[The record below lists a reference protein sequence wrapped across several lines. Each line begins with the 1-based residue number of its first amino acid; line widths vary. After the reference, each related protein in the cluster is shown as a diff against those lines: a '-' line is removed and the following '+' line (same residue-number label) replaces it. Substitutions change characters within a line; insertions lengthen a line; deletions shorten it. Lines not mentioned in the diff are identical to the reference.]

1 MSRKC
6 DICGKGTVTGNTISH
21 SHRKTRRVWQP
32 NLKKVRVM
40 DGTSKKSMT
49 VCTRCIR
56 SNKIVKAI

>member
-6 DICGKGTVTGNTISH
+6 DICGKKTVTGNTVSH

-32 NLKKVRVM
+32 NLKKVKVLEG
-40 DGTSKKSMT
+40 GTKKIKT

-56 SNKIVKAI
+56 SNKVEKAF